1 MYLRSNLIKRNGRTY
16 LTIMQGYRNEKG
28 QSRSR
33 MVKSLGYL
41 DELQNLYTDPIA
53 HFKKVA
59 EDMTK
64 EEKTS
69 GKITITTDT
78 NARLE
83 QGNSNKKNYGHI
95 ICSKIYHEMGI
106 DCFLDNKRRHANYK
120 YNIEQIAR
128 LLIFSRILY
137 PGSKRNACIIQR
149 EKFFDHFNFTI
160 DDVYE
165 SLDEFNRYAQEL
177 QRHLHEKIVEQY
189 DRKTDLIYYDVTNY
203 YFEIDK
209 EDDDRKRGACKE
221 KRHDPII
228 QMGLAVDKNAIPIAY
243 RLFAGNTH
251 DSETYIPSMAAIKK
265 EFGCKRIVVVADKG
279 LNSGDNIAFSQALG
293 DGYIFSQSI
302 RGASEELKKYVLD
315 LNDYSEGTDYKEK
328 SRVIPT
334 TINVTY
340 KQEGKKKYKRQ
351 VPIDQKQIAFYSS
364 KYAKR
369 SKYKR
374 GEVLAKAADL
384 IKNPSKYT
392 RTTHYGAAGYI
403 KNIQFDAKTGVVI
416 TAKEKLIL
424 DIDKI
429 AEEEKYDGYYV
440 IVTSELDESDEK
452 IIEAYH
458 GLWHIEET
466 FKITKSTLD
475 ARPIYLQNIE
485 HINAH
490 FLICFIA
497 LLILRLIELRM
508 GNRFR
513 PAQIAETLRQL
524 ECTYIVQNYYLFNFC
539 DEVTKLMEKTF
550 DVELSKKIISLGEIK
565 KNLGNMKK

>member
-1 MYLRSNLIKRNGRTY
+1 MYLRTNLIKKSGRTY
-16 LTIMQGYRNEKG
+16 LTIMQGFRNEKG

-33 MVKSLGYL
+33 VVKSLGYL
-41 DELQNLYTDPIA
+41 DDLEKQYPDPIA
-53 HFKKVA
+53 HFKKIA
-59 EDMTK
+59 DDLGRD
-64 EEKTS
+64 EKVS
-69 GKITITTDT
+69 GKLTIVTD
-78 NARLE
+78 ADAKLE
-83 QGNSNKKNYGHI
+83 KGNSNLKNYGHI
-95 ICSKIYHEMGI
+95 ICSKIYHELEI
-106 DCFLDNKRRHANYK
+106 DRFLDNKRRHANYK

-137 PGSKRNACIIQR
+137 PGSKRHDCMTLR
-149 EKFFDHFNFTI
+149 DRYFDHFSFTI
-160 DDVYE
+160 DDIYE
-165 SLDEFNRYAQEL
+165 SLDEFNRHAQEL
-177 QRHLHEKIVEQY
+177 QQHLHEKIVEQY
-189 DRKTDLIYYDVTNY
+189 DRKTDLVYYDVTNY

-209 EDDDRKRGACKE
+209 EDADRKRGACKE

-251 DSETYIPSMAAIKK
+251 DSETYMPSMAQIKK
-265 EFGCKRIVVVADKG
+265 DFGCKRVVVVADKG

-302 RGASEELKKYVLD
+302 RGASEELKNFVLD
-315 LNDYSEGTDYKEK
+315 PEGYTDNSDYKEK

-334 TINVTY
+334 MINVTY
-340 KQEGKKKYKRQ
+340 KQAGKKKYKRQ
-351 VPIDQKQIAFYSS
+351 VQVDQKQIAFYSS

-374 GEVLAKAADL
+374 DEMLAKAADL
-384 IKNPSKYT
+384 ISNPSKYT
-392 RTTHYGAAGYI
+392 KATHYGAAGYI
-403 KNIQFDAKTGVVI
+403 MDIKFDPKTGAII
-416 TAKEKLIL
+416 TAKENLIL
-424 DIDKI
+424 DTNKI

-452 IIEAYH
+452 IIDTYH
-458 GLWHIEET
+458 GLWQIEES

-475 ARPIYLQNIE
+475 ARPVYVRNIE

-497 LLILRLIELRM
+497 LLILRLIEFRM

-513 PAQIAETLRQL
+513 TARIVETLRQL
-524 ECTYIVQNYYLFNFC
+524 ECTHIDQNYYLFHYY
-539 DEVTKLMEKTF
+539 DEVAELMENVF
-550 DVELSKKIISLGEIK
+550 HMDLSKKIMSLGEIR
-565 KNLGNMKK
+565 KNLGDVKK